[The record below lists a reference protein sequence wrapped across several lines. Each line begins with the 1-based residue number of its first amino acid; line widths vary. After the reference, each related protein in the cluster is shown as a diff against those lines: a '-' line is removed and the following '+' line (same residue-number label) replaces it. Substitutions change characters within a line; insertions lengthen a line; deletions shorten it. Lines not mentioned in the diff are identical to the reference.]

1 MDLTKPLP
9 QPTPTSK
16 PFWDALRDETVLLQQ
31 CDDCSSWIF
40 YPRTHCSN
48 CLSPSLTWKEV
59 SGAGRLYSYTV
70 ARQPTAPHFQ
80 DEVPQLIAIVE
91 LDVGIKLTS
100 TLTEV
105 DLDSINIGMRLKPFF
120 DHRGDAVTLLRFGPA

>member
-31 CDDCSSWIF
+31 CDDCLSWIF

-48 CLSPSLTWKEV
+48 CLSPSLTWNEV

-105 DLDSINIGMRLKPFF
+105 DLDAINIGMRLKPFF
-120 DHRGDAVTLLRFGPA
+120 DHRSDAVTLLRFGPA